1 MSRQSYRELIAW
13 QKAMDWVERVY
24 RATYGWPKED
34 LYGLSSQLRRA
45 AVSVPANVAE
55 GQGRDSAKDFL
66 RHVTIADGSLHEIET
81 LLLVAQ
87 RLDYFDA
94 STCETLLRQAAEVGR
109 LLHGLKRALHVSDNG
124 PSARRA
130 TQELRNSRT

>member
-13 QKAMDWVERVY
+13 QKAMDLVEGVY

-34 LYGLSSQLRRA
+34 LYGLSSQVRRA

-55 GQGRDSAKDFL
+55 GQGRESAKEFL

-81 LLLVAQ
+81 LLMVAQ
-87 RLDYFDA
+87 RLDYVDA
-94 STCETLLRQAAEVGR
+94 PTCETLLRQAAEVGR
-109 LLHGLKRALHVSDNG
+109 LLHGLKRALRVPDNG
-124 PSARRA
+124 PSARPA
-130 TQELRNSRT
+130 TQELRNSGT

>member
-1 MSRQSYRELIAW
+1 MSRQSYRDLIAW
-13 QKAMDWVERVY
+13 QKAMDLVEGVY

-34 LYGLSSQLRRA
+34 LYGLSNQVRRA

-66 RHVTIADGSLHEIET
+66 RHVAIADGSLHEIET

-109 LLHGLKRALHVSDNG
+109 LLHGLKRALRVSDNA

-130 TQELRNSRT
+130 TQELRNSGT